1 MESGGVT
8 RRGLL
13 VAGGAFASMFAV
25 GGVAYALQGDGEL
38 LRPPGAQDQE
48 RFLAT
53 CLKCNRC
60 QTACPQTC
68 LRTGVLEDGVLNWRT
83 PIMDF
88 HRGVCDFC
96 GACED
101 VCPSGCISGARDE
114 SLAIGIAEVDRERC
128 IAWMQGGC
136 QVCVE
141 ACPYE
146 ALSLDDAKR
155 PVVDQ
160 EKCNGCGACEHACPS
175 SSYLAFAGGR
185 DRGINVRPAGTEA

>member
-1 MESGGVT
+1 MEGEGIT

-13 VAGGAFASMFAV
+13 VAAGSFASMFAV
-25 GGVAYALQGDGEL
+25 GGAAYALQGEGEV
-38 LRPPGAQDQE
+38 LRPPGAQDQA

-60 QTACPQTC
+60 QTACPQLC
-68 LRTGVLEDGVLNWRT
+68 LRTGLLEDGVLNWRT

-88 HRGVCDFC
+88 HRGLCDFC

-101 VCPSGCISGARDE
+101 VCPVGCISGARD
-114 SLAIGIAEVDRERC
+114 SSQIIGVAVVDRVRC

-136 QVCVE
+136 QVCVD
-141 ACPYE
+141 ACPYD
-146 ALSLDDAKR
+146 ALSLDDARR
-155 PVVDQ
+155 PVVDR
-160 EKCNGCGACEHACPS
+160 EKCNGCGACEHTCPS

-185 DRGINVRPAGTEA
+185 DRGINVRPEGAEA